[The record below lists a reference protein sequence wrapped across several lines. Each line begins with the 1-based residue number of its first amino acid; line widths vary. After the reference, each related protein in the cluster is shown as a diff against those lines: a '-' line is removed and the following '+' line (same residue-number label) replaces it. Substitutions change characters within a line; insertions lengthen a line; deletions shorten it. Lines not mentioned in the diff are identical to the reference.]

1 MNRMLTAWTMKL
13 YIRCKMSKKYEV
25 KTRTGIA
32 MVSTA
37 GHQKTGRALK
47 RAFLWACGDLMEDF
61 NIVVSGNDYRN

>member
-1 MNRMLTAWTMKL
+1 
-13 YIRCKMSKKYEV
+13 MSKKYEV